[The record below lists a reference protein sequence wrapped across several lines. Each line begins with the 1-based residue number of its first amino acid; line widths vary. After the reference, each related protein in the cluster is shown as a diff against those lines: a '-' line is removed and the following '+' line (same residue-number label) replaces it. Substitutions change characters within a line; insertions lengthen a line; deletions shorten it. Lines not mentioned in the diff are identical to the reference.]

1 MLAAGEQRRFAEVEE
16 MTAAILRFPQERLA
30 TFTCSFGASD
40 VSSYR
45 IVGTKGSLQ
54 LEPAYEYAEPLRRL
68 EKLNG
73 RSREKVFPVRDQF
86 APELLYFS
94 DCIQKDRQPEPSGE
108 EGLADVRVIEA
119 LYRSARRGGQPVV
132 LSDFAREV
140 RPSLKQEIRRS
151 PVRKPEMVHAQAPS
165 G

>member
-1 MLAAGEQRRFAEVEE
+1 M
-16 MTAAILRFPQERLA
+16 
-30 TFTCSFGASD
+30 
-40 VSSYR
+40 
-45 IVGTKGSLQ
+45 
-54 LEPAYEYAEPLRRL
+54 
-68 EKLNG
+68 
-73 RSREKVFPVRDQF
+73 RDQF

-140 RPSLKQEIRRS
+140 RPSLKQVWR
-151 PVRKPEMVHAQAPS
+151 
-165 G
+165 